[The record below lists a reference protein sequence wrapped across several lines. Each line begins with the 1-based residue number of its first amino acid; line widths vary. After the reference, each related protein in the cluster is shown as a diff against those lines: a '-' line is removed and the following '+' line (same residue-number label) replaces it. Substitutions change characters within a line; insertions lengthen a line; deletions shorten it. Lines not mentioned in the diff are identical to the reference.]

1 VKSLASKPR
10 VLYFCA
16 RLPSNIQNGLDLR
29 IRGQMAALLE
39 FCELSVFALNGKGLR
54 FDDRIDS
61 WRSSENTDV
70 AKTIDTTVGMAAL
83 RDGGHP
89 FAPRFSEQTANEFTE
104 QIRAFGPSHI
114 ILSRIDLTVYLEV
127 IKQNFDGVLI
137 LDLDESAASTGPS
150 IMKLLKNPGQALI
163 FRTLTE
169 RVQAIEQSVFAEFDQ
184 VWVSSEVEQQRVT
197 TLTQGNQKG
206 SPILSV
212 VPNCVPVELY
222 FVGTGTP
229 RQIDTIVF
237 PASFA
242 YEPSVNAV
250 RFLVNELMP
259 LLPEVNLKLL
269 GSHIPDWMKEAGSA
283 RITLEGPIADMIP
296 YLKEASALVIP
307 LTAGGGTRLKAIES
321 LAAGLPIVST
331 EFGVEGLGLVPDQD
345 YLRAETANEFALQ
358 VRKITSDPDLA
369 ERLSVNGVEIARNRF
384 SSRSLKVSLQTLIA
398 L

>member
-1 VKSLASKPR
+1 
-10 VLYFCA
+10 
-16 RLPSNIQNGLDLR
+16 
-29 IRGQMAALLE
+29 MTALLD
-39 FCELSVFALNGKGLR
+39 FCELSVFALNGKGQR

-61 WRSSENTDV
+61 WRSSENTEV
-70 AKTIDTTVGMAAL
+70 AKTIDTTVGMVAL
-83 RDGGHP
+83 REGGHP
-89 FAPRFSEQTANEFTE
+89 FAPRFSEQTAKELTL
-104 QIRAFGPSHI
+104 QIQAFGPSHI

-137 LDLDESAASTGPS
+137 LDLDESVASTGPS

-163 FRTLTE
+163 FKTLTE

-197 TLTQGNQKG
+197 RLNQGNQKG

-212 VPNCVPVELY
+212 VPNCVPVEPY
-222 FVGTGTP
+222 FEGTGIP

-242 YEPSVNAV
+242 YEPNVNAA
-250 RFLVNELMP
+250 RFLINELMP
-259 LLPEVNLKLL
+259 LLPEVKLKFL
-269 GSHIPDWMKEAGSA
+269 GSHIPGWMKEEGSA
-283 RITLEGPIADMIP
+283 RITFEGPIANMIP
-296 YLKEASALVIP
+296 YLKEASASVIP

-331 EFGVEGLGLVPDQD
+331 KFGVEGLGLVPDQD
-345 YLRAETANEFALQ
+345 YLRAETANEFAIQ
-358 VRKITSDPDLA
+358 IRKITSEPDLA
-369 ERLSVNGVEIARNRF
+369 ERLSVNGVGIARNRF
-384 SSRSLKVSLQTLIA
+384 SLGFLKVSLQALIA